1 MNNAEGE
8 YGMLLCRMKKC
19 KKGRE
24 FDKKRLTKS
33 RGCAIIVKE
42 KQGFVTDGCVE
53 YHKGAEHLSDFAVFA
68 EFSRPSGRTYFR
80 FADKCTLF

>member
-1 MNNAEGE
+1 MQIKFVI
-8 YGMLLCRMKKC
+8 L
-19 KKGRE
+19 E
-24 FDKKRLTKS
+24 FFVEDEKIYISKIGDKV
-33 RGCAIIVKE
+33 VKE